1 MNELS
6 KRAIFGLLY
15 VGLILS
21 ALLLEQTWLYLT
33 VFSLFIVQ
41 GIWEYSSLAGA
52 NRTRILRTL
61 LDGLMGVY
69 LFVSSYYLLQDLSD
83 GTLNL
88 RDLILLAPYMSYL
101 CYLLIGAVYSERAG
115 QPLELAKRVFGQ
127 VYVALPYVAMNLI
140 YTLEGSGLLLIC
152 FVGVWLNDTGAYLV
166 GSQLGKRKLFPSV
179 SPKKSWE
186 GFWGGLLFTVLGACL
201 IPLWEAP
208 IYLKII
214 LGVCITLASTWGDL
228 FESVLKRN
236 AGVKDSGTLIPGHG
250 GILDRTDSLLFVF
263 PVVALYLLLGS
274 WLGSGVGL

>member
-15 VGLILS
+15 VGLILA
-21 ALLLEQTWLYLT
+21 ALLLGQTWLYLT

-41 GIWEYSSLAGA
+41 GVWEYSSLAGA

-61 LDGLMGVY
+61 LDGLMGAY
-69 LFVSSYYLLQDLSD
+69 LFVSSYYLLQALEA
-83 GTLNL
+83 GAPGVGVFV
-88 RDLILLAPYMSYL
+88 LLAPYMTYL
-101 CYLLIGAVYSERAG
+101 CYLLIGALYSERAG
-115 QPLELAKRVFGQ
+115 QPLELAKRVMGQ

-140 YTLEGSGLLLIC
+140 HTLEGSGVLLIC

-166 GSQLGKRKLFPSV
+166 GSKLGKRRLFPSV

-186 GFWGGLLFTVLGACL
+186 GFWGGMLFTVLGACL
-201 IPLWEAP
+201 LPFWDAP
-208 IYLKII
+208 IYIKVV
-214 LGVCITLASTWGDL
+214 LGLLITLASTWGDL

-263 PVVALYLLLGS
+263 PVVALLLLIS
-274 WLGSGVGL
+274 SALSRCL